1 MRRLMMRMTMLRCG
15 LRLRSTWLK
24 VTVLRS
30 TLLVLE
36 PGSRVG
42 SNLRAG

>member
-1 MRRLMMRMTMLRCG
+1 MMMKMLSCG
-15 LRLRSTWLK
+15 LRSQSTWLK